1 MIKPE
6 PVPENLLARSLRQAF
21 TTEDWPE
28 WDNLDLVPESLG
40 TPGDDFDFEPAYDA
54 DAEDTAESQ
63 NDSHSAEN
71 IKDPAETKAADFG
84 LDSSE
89 NDVPTAQEADL
100 DVSGGEQS
108 DDDGISDYEDT
119 FDF

>member
-21 TTEDWPE
+21 TTEEWPE

-40 TPGDDFDFEPAYDA
+40 TPDDDFDFEPAYDA
-54 DAEDTAESQ
+54 DTEEPAELQ

-71 IKDPAETKAADFG
+71 ITDSAENKASDFG
-84 LDSSE
+84 LDSPA

-100 DVSGGEQS
+100 DVSEGEQS